1 MFVRDPRTSVTGW
14 HTQSFGSASCG
25 HVNNFD
31 GAGSARILVCIVCLL
46 RCLVALVDIARN
58 ADDLWACFCPIC
70 LCQIFSR
77 VTIAGRREFRH
88 LERRLHV
95 PSLIDTGLSPNYNDV
110 PLFLSHIVT
119 TVFDRQ
125 RVAAAICV
133 WRQDIVSRCCHSR
146 PLPSLSNA

>member
-1 MFVRDPRTSVTGW
+1 MFVRDPQASVTGW

-58 ADDLWACFCPIC
+58 ADDLWACFCP
-70 LCQIFSR
+70 
-77 VTIAGRREFRH
+77 
-88 LERRLHV
+88 
-95 PSLIDTGLSPNYNDV
+95 SLIDTGLSPNYNDV
-110 PLFLSHIVT
+110 PLFLGHIVT

-125 RVAAAICV
+125 RVAVAICV
-133 WRQDIVSRCCHSR
+133 WREEDIVSRCCHSR
-146 PLPSLSNA
+146 PLPSLSKA